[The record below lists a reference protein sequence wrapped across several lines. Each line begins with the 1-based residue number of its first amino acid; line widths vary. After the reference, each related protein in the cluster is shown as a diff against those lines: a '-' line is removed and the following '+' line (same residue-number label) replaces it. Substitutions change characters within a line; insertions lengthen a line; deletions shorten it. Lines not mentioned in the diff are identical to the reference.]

1 MPHSEAVKELIA
13 AAESLEEHMLALAP
27 PFNRLWDTQEF
38 HRLRRARLAVKAEEK
53 PQTQADCPKCGHEWS
68 RHSDFLRRCTASL
81 GLDAAGDSEEC
92 DCEERPPSP
101 IHPIGGTNGK

>member
-1 MPHSEAVKELIA
+1 MPHTEAVRELIA

-53 PQTQADCPKCGHEWS
+53 P
-68 RHSDFLRRCTASL
+68 RRFCRQPLEAS
-81 GLDAAGDSEEC
+81 A
-92 DCEERPPSP
+92 
-101 IHPIGGTNGK
+101 HQIGGNNEKR